1 MKNIILSVINIATE
15 NELELHF
22 STMQKCCNTIDS
34 LAKTLKLT
42 TTAICKTEIGTE
54 AYYISPFGKF
64 KLLITAIEMDE
75 PATVSDLNF
84 LVQKKPYHIE
94 EIEQFIKELTKRQ
107 TKKQPKAMMVRLTGN
122 NLGSGYIVRKM
133 TESDIYEALANGFT
147 VEKIG

>member
-1 MKNIILSVINIATE
+1 
-15 NELELHF
+15 
-22 STMQKCCNTIDS
+22 
-34 LAKTLKLT
+34 
-42 TTAICKTEIGTE
+42 
-54 AYYISPFGKF
+54 
-64 KLLITAIEMDE
+64 MDE